1 MSLLNFLKRA
11 KEVTFDNKNTTL
23 TAKNVQDAIDQICEH
38 LELVPSPMC
47 SITVTNNGKS
57 SFSFTY
63 YDSTQTKQT
72 KTINIRASNTYEV
85 YKATEM
91 TARIRLNSNIETTN
105 IDIIS
110 EDPTG
115 NNTLYTML
123 APAKGGTSGTIVVT
137 E

>member
-23 TAKNVQDAIDQICEH
+23 TAKNVQDAIDQICDH

-47 SITVTNNGKS
+47 SITVTNKGKS
-57 SFSFTY
+57 SFTFTY
-63 YDSTQTKQT
+63 YDSTKTKQT
-72 KTINIRASNTYEV
+72 KTINNGASNTYEV

-91 TARIRLNSNIETTN
+91 TATIRPTDNIETTN

-110 EDPTG
+110 EGPIG
-115 NNTLYTML
+115 NKTLYTMM
-123 APAKGGTSGTIVVT
+123 APAKGGTSGTIIVS
-137 E
+137 

>member
-11 KEVTFDNKNTTL
+11 KEVTFDNQNTTL

-38 LELVPSPMC
+38 LDLVPSPMC
-47 SITVTNNGKS
+47 SITVTNEGKS

-63 YDSTQTKQT
+63 YDSTKTKQT
-72 KTINIRASNTYEV
+72 KTIGVGASNTYEV

-91 TARIRLNSNIETTN
+91 TASVRSTCILETTN

-110 EDPTG
+110 EDPIG

-123 APAKGGTSGTIVVT
+123 APAKGGTSGSIVVT